1 VTRWHELEIRQANRK
16 YFVAQQKM
24 GFKLRTKRNTRIKSK
39 KNRASGVF
47 RGKNFYG
54 QISICKPV
62 WLRYGSGMASITLKD
77 IPVDLHAQLKQEADA
92 NYRSLNQ
99 EAMYRIARTF
109 EIDDVLTSKRDQRLV
124 DEALASGPETTL
136 TKKDMDEV
144 FKKVLKKA
152 AK

>member
-1 VTRWHELEIRQANRK
+1 
-16 YFVAQQKM
+16 
-24 GFKLRTKRNTRIKSK
+24 
-39 KNRASGVF
+39 
-47 RGKNFYG
+47 
-54 QISICKPV
+54 
-62 WLRYGSGMASITLKD
+62 MASITLKE
-77 IPVDLHAQLKQEADA
+77 IPADLHAQLKQEADA

-109 EIDDVLTSKRDQRLV
+109 EIDDALTNKHDQRLI

-144 FKKVLKKA
+144 FKRVLKRM